1 MRAFYEDKLRQME
14 EQVVARERER
24 EQLVEELKRL
34 VESNSCTKDLE
45 IRLQDKDQ
53 HIAELRKRQRE
64 LTDFTRVSSRN
75 ESEIQRLRQDVI
87 DMKQRKVDLQKQ
99 VNHERKQHATEIQRL
114 KKAAMQKESELNKW
128 KKNSSQWESQ
138 TQKAQ
143 QIAKARMEQLGQLRA
158 KYKDAEKKL
167 RMFSVKRGV
176 MAKAGLDPV
185 LVGRREP
192 RKATTNTNAPVSKES
207 NHQASSSPTTGDVD
221 AMRDFFDQEVARIS
235 QQEALIDK
243 LANEWEGH
251 LELVLKRE
259 ELMLQAAERGD
270 SMASE
275 EIEGL
280 DLQRRYKEGRIR
292 QMVRRLGQKRGKP
305 TNSADAKQPDS
316 FLNEADILKFFPGKR
331 CDCMSSF
338 SIP

>member
-1 MRAFYEDKLRQME
+1 MRAFYEDKLRLME
-14 EQVVARERER
+14 EQVEARERER
-24 EQLVEELKRL
+24 EQLVDELKRL

-45 IRLQDKDQ
+45 VRLQDKEQ

-64 LTDFTRVSSRN
+64 LSDFTRVSSRN
-75 ESEIQRLRQDVI
+75 ESEIQRLRRDVV
-87 DMKQRKVDLQKQ
+87 DMKQRKVELQKQ
-99 VNHERKQHATEIQRL
+99 VNLERKQHATEIQRL

-128 KKNSSQWESQ
+128 KKTSSQWETQ

-143 QIAKARMEQLGQLRA
+143 QIAKVRMEQLGQLRT

-192 RKATTNTNAPVSKES
+192 CKTLVSTAPVSNDS
-207 NHQASSSPTTGDVD
+207 NPEGNQLSPTTGDVD
-221 AMRDFFDQEVARIS
+221 GMRDFFDQEVARIS

-251 LELVLKRE
+251 LELMLKRE
-259 ELMLQAAERGD
+259 ELMLKAAERGD
-270 SMASE
+270 KSSE
-275 EIEGL
+275 EIDAL

-292 QMVRRLGQKRGKP
+292 QMVRRLGHKLGKP
-305 TNSADAKQPDS
+305 SNTPETQSDS
-316 FLNEADILKFFPGKR
+316 FLSEKDILKFCPGMH
-331 CDCMSSF
+331 CWWLTYMI
-338 SIP
+338 SI